1 MSHLSPKPAAA
12 DQPFAPTTAAA
23 YVAALPVTPEG
34 IAARLAVQLFDQAY
48 FNHGTEVW
56 MRLPED
62 SPYWVEDRG
71 SYFMRK
77 RVDAVLRQIAVLEA
91 GVLEAMDRTVEGQKL
106 AKEHGEAGEALRGTR
121 VHALVL
127 ELAADLLDREP
138 DLDF

>member
-1 MSHLSPKPAAA
+1 MNHLSPKPTAAI
-12 DQPFAPTTAAA
+12 QPFAHTTAAG

-34 IAARLAVQLFDQAY
+34 IAARLAIQLFDQAY
-48 FNHGTEVW
+48 FNHGAEIW

-77 RVDAVLRQIAVLEA
+77 RVDAVLRQVAVQEA
-91 GVLEAMDRTVEGQKL
+91 GVLEAMDRTVAGQKL
-106 AKEHGEAGEALRGTR
+106 AKEHAEAGEELRGTR
-121 VHALVL
+121 VHTLIL

-138 DLDF
+138 DLEF